1 MVERRKPI
9 FVVPLELGAIASGNE
24 GAGTPA
30 KHLNRRNSVGLVW
43 RTTSGA
49 NAWARGQFTEP
60 QLIDFCALLATN
72 AATGTKV
79 RLRLG
84 ATQAE
89 VDGTAPYDSGP
100 QSIMLP
106 DQIAGPANSHLELDE
121 PQQATWW
128 RIDVMGHTG
137 PFQAAILVLGEKI
150 EPSHFYNFD
159 PEFSVQDLGTL
170 QLSRWGVFDEAPGR
184 VLQTVDFTL
193 GWQSEDAFETKWRP
207 AMKQLGERGVIY
219 CCFDPAPNVYR
230 NGRTF
235 LGPMRKAPAAK
246 GTRKPKTYTQD
257 FSLLSILP

>member
-1 MVERRKPI
+1 MAERRKPI
-9 FVVPLELGAIASGNE
+9 FAVPLDLGAVASGNE
-24 GAGTPA
+24 AAGTPA
-30 KHLNRRNSVGLVW
+30 KHLNRAKSVGLVW

-49 NAWARGQFTEP
+49 NAWTRGQFAAP
-60 QLIDFCALLATN
+60 RSIDFCALLATN
-72 AATGTKV
+72 AAAGTKL

-89 VDGTAPYDSGP
+89 VDGVAPYDSGP
-100 QSIMLP
+100 VDILLP
-106 DQIAGPANSHLELDE
+106 GQTPGSAHSHLEIEE
-121 PQQATWW
+121 PQAATWW
-128 RIDVMGHTG
+128 RIDVTGHTG
-137 PFQAAILVLGEKI
+137 PFEAAILVLGRKI

-193 GWQSEDAFETKWRP
+193 GWQSEDEFETQWRP
-207 AMKQLGERGVIY
+207 VMKELGERGVIY
-219 CCFDPAPNVYR
+219 CSFDPAPNQYR

-246 GTRKPKTYTQD
+246 GTRKPKTYSQD